1 MQHYE
6 IVFLVHPDHS
16 GQVPEIIKQ
25 YKSIVESGNGK
36 VHRLENWGMRPL
48 AYPIRKSSEAHYI
61 LMNIECTAEAR
72 KEMTDSF
79 HFSDNILRNLI
90 LSRET
95 AIVEPSPVVQKMKK
109 AKEAE
114 KARKLKQQEMKRAA
128 SATDKLE
135 NESNKIKSAA
145 SATDKS
151 ENESSKMKGAA
162 STTDKSENESS
173 NRKPENTDTTTGEN
187 NAEDTPTE
195 QKHIATA
202 EK

>member
-25 YKSIVESGNGK
+25 YKSIIESGNGK

-48 AYPIRKSSEAHYI
+48 AYPIKKSNEAHYV

-95 AIVEPSPVVQKMKK
+95 AIVDPSPVVQEMKK

-114 KARKLKQQEMKRAA
+114 KARKLKQQEMKHAIA
-128 SATDKLE
+128 
-135 NESNKIKSAA
+135 
-145 SATDKS
+145 ATDKS
-151 ENESSKMKGAA
+151 ENESK
-162 STTDKSENESS
+162 D
-173 NRKPENTDTTTGEN
+173 RKPEHKDTTTGEN
-187 NAEDTPTE
+187 NAEDAPTE